1 MFFLPSTSTSQ
12 CFWLTVSDDS
22 THGFEEYRNL
32 KELAARGAHIAVI
45 GAGYVG
51 VTCKKWV
58 TSDSSHR
65 STSGNVHKTRAIG
78 TDKPSCGK
86 DVTL

>member
-1 MFFLPSTSTSQ
+1 M
-12 CFWLTVSDDS
+12 SDDS
-22 THGFEEYRNL
+22 TPGFEEYRNL

-58 TSDSSHR
+58 TSDSSNR
-65 STSGNVHKTRAIG
+65 STSGNVHKTRINPAVV
-78 TDKPSCGK
+78 KMSHCRLRCG
-86 DVTL
+86 VLVW